1 MDGFVI
7 RKAKATDAQAHGER
21 FRAIFRD
28 AVLAA
33 APGHYTPD
41 QVVAWA
47 QGADH
52 ADRWTPWLVDGATWI
67 ASTTDAPDAPVAFAI
82 RHPADH
88 LHLLYVAPT
97 FHRRG
102 LGAALLEAA
111 ANEARDEGIASLVAE
126 ASLISHPLFV
136 RAGYVVVAWEE
147 IEARG
152 QVFRRAVMRKGL
164 R

>member
-7 RKAKATDAQAHGER
+7 RRVGATEAQAHGER
-21 FRAIFRD
+21 LRAIFRD

-33 APGHYTPD
+33 GPALYSPA
-41 QVVAWA
+41 QVAAWS

-52 ADRWTPWLVDGATWI
+52 AERWAPWLADGATWI
-67 ASTTDAPDAPVAFAI
+67 ATETHAPERPVAFAL

-88 LHLLYVAPT
+88 LHLLFVDPA

-102 LGAALLEAA
+102 LGGALLEAVA
-111 ANEARDEGIASLVAE
+111 TEARAEGIASLVAE

-136 RAGYVVVAWEE
+136 RAGYDVVAWEE
-147 IEARG
+147 VETRG
-152 QVFRRAVMRKGL
+152 QVFRRAVMRKAL

>member
-1 MDGFVI
+1 VDGFVI
-7 RKAKATDAQAHGER
+7 RRAASTDAQSNGER

-33 APGHYTPD
+33 APGLYTPD

-47 QGADH
+47 RGADH

-67 ASTTDAPDAPVAFAI
+67 AATTDAPDRPVAFAI

-88 LHLLYVAPT
+88 LNLLFVDPT

-102 LGAALLEAA
+102 LGRALLEAA
-111 ANEARDEGIASLVAE
+111 ANEARDEGVVSLVVE
-126 ASLISHPLFV
+126 ASLISHPLFA
-136 RAGYVVVAWEE
+136 RAGYDVAAWEDVE
-147 IEARG
+147 VRG
-152 QVFRRAVMRKGL
+152 QVFRRAVMRKVL